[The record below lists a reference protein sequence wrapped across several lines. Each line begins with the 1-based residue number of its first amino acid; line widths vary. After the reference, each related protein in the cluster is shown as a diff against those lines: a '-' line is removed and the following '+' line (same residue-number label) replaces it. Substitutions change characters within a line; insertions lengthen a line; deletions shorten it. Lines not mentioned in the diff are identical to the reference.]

1 MESFAH
7 ARNAGILP
15 ASGRMRVFRNKAARR
30 RPVVSKRIVR
40 ALIARVCPKSSAT
53 ACRVNERLPDLFPQ
67 GFDFMFQQ
75 GSDSML
81 REGALP
87 AINTKG
93 LLDRVNRDFLAHVKI
108 EDLKMQGIAGSF
120 DAAAIR

>member
-1 MESFAH
+1 
-7 ARNAGILP
+7 
-15 ASGRMRVFRNKAARR
+15 
-30 RPVVSKRIVR
+30 
-40 ALIARVCPKSSAT
+40 
-53 ACRVNERLPDLFPQ
+53 
-67 GFDFMFQQ
+67 
-75 GSDSML
+75 ML

-93 LLDRVNRDFLAHVKI
+93 LLDSVNRDFLAHVKI